1 LYHLNTGYNA
11 YIIDYI
17 QGFIVEFDSFSTSRV
32 ALNKTKKLQLA
43 IAASFMLISTA
54 TYAVEI
60 EKKIIVTSGVEHDS
74 NPDMSVNNKNPVW
87 LFTLL
92 PQFQL
97 DLKDDLN
104 RWYLDAGLEILRY
117 SNEKAVANQENPRLT
132 AGWER
137 AYESGSF
144 GVKASYQET
153 TARTEELNNT
163 GTFNNFDNTQTTK
176 LIGANWQHRFAPRW
190 SVLTDASY
198 SDVKYSVA
206 GALEDY
212 TLASIKS
219 KVVYEN
225 NERLNT
231 YGLIGYSKYEPDL
244 HKNTNLT
251 RAALGADYQIS
262 EGLTIS
268 PHVGMYNLSG
278 RQSDSDWEAGIKAD
292 YNTPTFQYGAS
303 IARDVEDS
311 GLGFRIVDS
320 VKLGAQYSITERDRI
335 GADYGFSQ
343 FKKDSSLNVNKLD
356 AQSLGVF
363 YARNISEHWLGRV
376 YLNHKELDFS
386 GSNPK
391 GNVIGFTLVFD
402 TLSF

>member
-1 LYHLNTGYNA
+1 
-11 YIIDYI
+11 
-17 QGFIVEFDSFSTSRV
+17 VEFYSFNT
-32 ALNKTKKLQLA
+32 NKINLSKATKLQQT
-43 IAASFMLISTA
+43 IAVSFMLISTA
-54 TYAVEI
+54 VHAVEI
-60 EKKIIVTSGVEHDS
+60 EKRVIVTSGVEHDS

-137 AYESGSF
+137 GYESGTF

-190 SVLTDASY
+190 SVLTEGNY

-212 TLASIKS
+212 TLATVKS
-219 KVVYEN
+219 KVIYEN
-225 NERLNT
+225 NERLST
-231 YGLIGYSKYEPDL
+231 YALVGYSKYEPDL
-244 HKNTNLT
+244 HSNTNLT
-251 RAALGADYQIS
+251 RAAIGADYQVS
-262 EGLTIS
+262 EALTIS
-268 PHVGMYNLSG
+268 PHAGIYNMSG
-278 RQSDSDWEAGIKAD
+278 RQSDSDWEAGIKVD
-292 YNTPTFQYGAS
+292 YNTPTFLYGAS

-311 GLGFRIVDS
+311 GLGFRVVDS
-320 VKLGAQYSITERDRI
+320 VRLGVQYSITERDRI

-343 FKKDSSLNVNKLD
+343 FKKDTSLNVNKLD
-356 AQSLGVF
+356 AQSLGIF
-363 YARNISEHWLGRV
+363 YAKNISEHWLARA
-376 YLNHKELDFS
+376 YINHKELDFS

-391 GNVIGFTLVFD
+391 GNVIGFTFVFD